1 MTRNAS
7 YHRGRPGDPRP
18 ADYAAYAAAE
28 AGSAALLS
36 HCERAFDR
44 FAAKHR
50 ITHDEARFLLVS
62 SGVRL

>member
-1 MTRNAS
+1 MSRNAS
-7 YHRGRPGDPRP
+7 QIRNSPCDPRPGDYATY
-18 ADYAAYAAAE
+18 ADAR
-28 AGSAALLS
+28 SRSLALRN

-62 SGVRL
+62 SGVRR